1 MFYPLLREINVV
13 LKRYN
18 LAIRNTDRNIV
29 GYYLQ
34 KYDNA
39 VFLESKKGVYDIPLE
54 KCVSQFYFSYHPKGW
69 HPYKASIMEYVT
81 KEKGSYKNSILN
93 KYYEKFR
100 PKNLSEVFFD
110 EIVNLKVHG
119 FRVLEDLPNIAVRD
133 FWNLGG
139 SLSQIKN
146 YLILEQTQLFGPVDD
161 LYGEEQYRRCIRS
174 YELIKKHGYVP
185 EKFFDGYISGFLIKR
200 DDDYRFCV
208 TSGKHRIGALS
219 VLGEDRIKIRTD
231 SDLKILDLSSLRKVP
246 VVSSGLINIELA
258 KILLDRYFDETGYSR
273 AKFWGLI

>member
-110 EIVNLKVHG
+110 EIVNLKKVHG
-119 FRVLEDLPNIAVRD
+119 FRVLEDL
-133 FWNLGG
+133 
-139 SLSQIKN
+139 QILLCEILEFGWKSDSNKN

-185 EKFFDGYISGFLIKR
+185 EKFFDGYISEILYKLTTIT
-200 DDDYRFCV
+200 V
-208 TSGKHRIGALS
+208 SMQLQENRIGALS

-258 KILLDRYFDETGYSR
+258 KILLDEYFDETGYSR
-273 AKFWGLI
+273 AKFWV